1 MSASSVTETCKKET
15 CHFDERTVSVIDTP
29 GIFDTSS
36 AEAEW
41 KSEIKK
47 CMELSV
53 PGPHIFLLVV
63 RLDVRFTEEEENAVK
78 WIKDNFGEEASRY
91 MLVLF
96 TRDSSSPLT
105 SDLRIILLGKTGSG
119 KSATGNSIL
128 GHKRFATGMS
138 LSSVTVACKK
148 ATGYFDERIVS
159 VIDTPGVFDTSITKV
174 QLKSEIEKCIE
185 LSVPGPHV
193 FLLVIR
199 LDVRFT
205 EEEENAVKWIKDNFG
220 EEASKYTLLLFTRGD
235 QLQEKSIE
243 TYLEES
249 PGLRKLI
256 NDGTAGYI
264 VFDNTRIENH
274 TQVADLFE
282 KIDEIVLLNGD
293 HYTSSIYK
301 KVQRKMNSDEWWRKC
316 GDTMNKTGDQLF
328 VAAVVTAA
336 VNTPVAGIAA
346 ATMGSV
352 VMAAGAG
359 ISKAIGWWM
368 KPKRRDDREVNS

>member
-1 MSASSVTETCKKET
+1 MDLSSIE
-15 CHFDERTVSVIDTP
+15 
-29 GIFDTSS
+29 
-36 AEAEW
+36 
-41 KSEIKK
+41 
-47 CMELSV
+47 
-53 PGPHIFLLVV
+53 
-63 RLDVRFTEEEENAVK
+63 
-78 WIKDNFGEEASRY
+78 
-91 MLVLF
+91 
-96 TRDSSSPLT
+96 DSSSPLT

-119 KSATGNSIL
+119 KSATGNTIL
-128 GHKRFATGMS
+128 GHKRFTTGMS
-138 LSSVTVACKK
+138 LSSVTLACKK

-174 QLKSEIEKCIE
+174 QLKSEIEKCME

-220 EEASKYTLLLFTRGD
+220 EEASRYTLVLFTRGD
-235 QLQEKSIE
+235 QLKEKSIE

-249 PGLRKLI
+249 PGLRRLI
-256 NDGTAGYI
+256 SGCTAGYI
-264 VFDNTRIENH
+264 VFDNTCIENH

-282 KIDEIVLLNGD
+282 KIDEIVLLNGN

-301 KVQRKMNSDEWWRKC
+301 KVQRRMMSDEWWRKC

-328 VAAVVTAA
+328 MAAVVTAA

-368 KPKRRDDREVNS
+368 KPKRRDNREVNF